1 MMQQQQKI
9 VYSFPI
15 MKPQDILECL
25 NDMQIPFTEEDL
37 SKPTSNKMQLVYEA
51 FMDIVM
57 GVTSEQYEQPVQRVL
72 EELEYPDLHADAV
85 SLMTF
90 LRQLRKLMRD
100 VGVEDIGLRDVIK
113 PEPARVR
120 KIISAII
127 NFAKFRE
134 ERMGV
139 FEQYTTK
146 SVGGR
151 SHCGFGIERFIGC
164 VMMRLMLIIFLLL
177 LLKLVTF
184 IGRMHGA
191 EASLATEK
199 SRTDRSDKCH
209 QVGYLPRFS
218 LSRVQRADEEPAI
231 KKAREFN
238 GGMTTELRELKK
250 RQQALAEDIEQL
262 KKVKNAQTD
271 KMTNNQFL
279 TMNTKQELQ
288 KLRSQIVQNPEKL
301 KEVINE
307 MSISL
312 NTEKGEAVIKERSTR
327 EMQIKF
333 DTMNIVEQ
341 EIINCVKLM
350 EVCETEMQK
359 FESVRDKII
368 SDKDTIDNKNN
379 ELKELNVK
387 EQQLKRQLATA
398 QDKISRL
405 QRQQAMKRE
414 SVQQKLAKLNE
425 EFNLAS
431 NERAAVQVK
440 IDENRRIVEELE
452 GKIAELRANYEKEM
466 TGIQSE
472 YLRLKNQVDV
482 YQNEIMQALRVTS
495 GVMPMIH

>member
-146 SVGGR
+146 SDECTEQR
-151 SHCGFGIERFIGC
+151 H
-164 VMMRLMLIIFLLL
+164 LLL
-177 LLKLVTF
+177 QKNQEL
-184 IGRMHGA
+184 IGRINA
-191 EASLATEK
+191 IK
-199 SRTDRSDKCH
+199 
-209 QVGYLPRFS
+209 
-218 LSRVQRADEEPAI
+218 VQRADEEPAI